1 MINVYAEQSTNIFN
15 DSDYSQNTERIN
27 GSQPNTSISSK
38 LINTVLRL
46 TSLNLYGLTEGL
58 KQIGGDVF
66 PSIPGATSSLDSAKE
81 YYVEALTE
89 LTHKNSVVSISK
101 EFNEEDTFFSLTL
114 DTKRL
119 GNIKGNVRITCEFIK
134 SGTGKKVI
142 NSFNFNIRDLATSGI
157 EWQQFGPVSLAGS
170 TGTSFEF
177 SICSLA
183 VGHGIGSLTGS
194 LTAKIRM
201 KAFTNQQVSGDNAFF
216 VIDSA
221 NKYTCKMYMEYEY
234 VI

>member
-1 MINVYAEQSTNIFN
+1 MIKVYAEQSTNIFN

-58 KQIGGDVF
+58 RQIGGDT
-66 PSIPGATSSLDSAKE
+66 SNGPGTTSSLDSTKK
-81 YYVEALTE
+81 YYIDILTD
-89 LTHKNSVVSISK
+89 LIHKNSVVSISK
-101 EFNEEDTFFSLTL
+101 EFNTEDTFFSLTL

-119 GNIKGNVRITCEFIK
+119 GDIKGNVRISCEFTDTAT
-134 SGTGKKVI
+134 SERVM
-142 NSFNFNIRDLATSGI
+142 NSFNFNIRDLATRGI
-157 EWQQFGPVSLAGS
+157 EWQQFGPVSLAEK

-183 VGHGIGSLTGS
+183 VGHGIGSITGS
-194 LTAKIRM
+194 LTAKINM
-201 KAFTNQQVSGDNAFF
+201 KAFTNQQVSGINSFYC
-216 VIDSA
+216 VDSPR
-221 NKYTCKMYMEYEY
+221 KYKCNMYMEYEY